1 MAAVDDYLNDLN
13 RAASEEEESEEEEED
28 EEKVEVDAR
37 GPRRASNADA
47 SSSSSSSSSA
57 ETDDDDDDDAT
68 DDDDDDDAPT
78 SVDNAWAW
86 STGGVGQTAVPR
98 ASAAAAKKK
107 TILLPGE
114 KRSLKKRHVAET
126 RAARSAKKNGFTP
139 EDVRVAL
146 ERMLASGAREWRPP
160 VNGGTCGAREAR
172 AIDALARCYPGL
184 STEIATT
191 AASGRK
197 KRASVVVR
205 NRNVNGGEE
214 DGEEDGER
222 ARGGGGGGGGG
233 GGEIEDAAD
242 DDEEAE
248 EPAPRAGPAIP
259 PDASARAA
267 ALAAPPPTRDAFL
280 SDPARLAKVDKALG
294 RGRGGRGG
302 RHHDGRARAPPPGTT
317 GKRGEGKYNAPA
329 SARRGRTTT
338 TTRTTPPAEI
348 DFTRAGVL
356 DDDDDVEGVDA
367 TTSAVRSPAAATRL
381 KGGMAS
387 MRTLLG
393 ASLRPPF
400 AFNTRP
406 WRLSTPTVAFQLQ
419 RGDASEDPD
428 PAAFGAFEKHT
439 TGYGGRMMAK
449 MGFTPGGGLGKNG
462 DGVRTPVAATAR
474 AKNLGLGAEGAER

>member
-1 MAAVDDYLNDLN
+1 
-13 RAASEEEESEEEEED
+13 
-28 EEKVEVDAR
+28 
-37 GPRRASNADA
+37 
-47 SSSSSSSSSA
+47 
-57 ETDDDDDDDAT
+57 
-68 DDDDDDDAPT
+68 
-78 SVDNAWAW
+78 
-86 STGGVGQTAVPR
+86 
-98 ASAAAAKKK
+98 
-107 TILLPGE
+107 
-114 KRSLKKRHVAET
+114 
-126 RAARSAKKNGFTP
+126 
-139 EDVRVAL
+139 
-146 ERMLASGAREWRPP
+146 MLASGAREWRPP

-302 RHHDGRARAPPPGTT
+302 RHHDGRARAPPPGDDW
-317 GKRGEGKYNAPA
+317 E
-329 SARRGRTTT
+329 ARRGQ
-338 TTRTTPPAEI
+338 I
-348 DFTRAGVL
+348 QRAGVGAAGS
-356 DDDDDVEGVDA
+356 DDDDDEDDA
-367 TTSAVRSPAAATRL
+367 AGGDRL
-381 KGGMAS
+381 HP
-387 MRTLLG
+387 RR
-393 ASLRPPF
+393 RP
-400 AFNTRP
+400 R
-406 WRLSTPTVAFQLQ
+406 R
-419 RGDASEDPD
+419 RRRRR
-428 PAAFGAFEKHT
+428 
-439 TGYGGRMMAK
+439 GGRCHDV
-449 MGFTPGGGLGKNG
+449 GGSIPGGGHASQRR
-462 DGVRTPVAATAR
+462 DGVDEVRSIHWFPYDRVGVVNADP
-474 AKNLGLGAEGAER
+474 